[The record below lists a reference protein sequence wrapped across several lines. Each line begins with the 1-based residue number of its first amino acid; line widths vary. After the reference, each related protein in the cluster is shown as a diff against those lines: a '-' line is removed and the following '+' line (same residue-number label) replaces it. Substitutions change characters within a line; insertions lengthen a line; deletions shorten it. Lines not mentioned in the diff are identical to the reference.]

1 MTNLIIIA
9 FGFIMPIYGL
19 IQHNAGE
26 ATPFTYILVGMASII
41 ALDVI
46 LKIVLVV
53 SAAMAAARDERDD

>member
-53 SAAMAAARDERDD
+53 SAAMSVKDENNE